1 MIREYKGLLV
11 VVSGPSGAGKGTVC
25 RHLMEIRPQLVPSVS
40 VTTRP
45 PRPGER
51 EGVHYFFRTPEE
63 YERMRE
69 AGEFLESAT
78 VYGNEYGTPRRFV
91 YEHLRAGRDVLLEID
106 IQGALQVKERVE
118 QGVFIFILP
127 PSMKEL
133 RDRIT
138 GRGTEP
144 RDVIIRRFAKAYE
157 ELNFVSRYNYVVVN
171 DVAREAARRIEAI
184 LIAEHCRA
192 DRNRELNRRLLE
204 EVFPDD
210 VSPHQ

>member
-1 MIREYKGLLV
+1 MREYKGLLV

>member
-1 MIREYKGLLV
+1 MREYKGLLV

-25 RHLMEIRPQLVPSVS
+25 RHLMEIRPQLVPTVS